1 MTPNQLCRAT
11 IENLERLAR
20 FLGIELPEVSPD
32 YKVMLVAAILR
43 HEMEERGHRSTDDEN
58 APITIDFAR
67 RRAG

>member
-20 FLGIELPEVSPD
+20 FLGIELPDGAQD

-43 HEMEERGHRSTDDEN
+43 HEMEERGHRITDDEA
-58 APITIDFAR
+58 APITFDYRR